1 MKKVFYY
8 LCIVCVMCIQTSCKK
23 SLEQIIAET
32 EPATFIVYTY
42 DEFGS
47 PSGSGSG
54 FFIEPSGIGVTNWHV
69 LDKSVKAMIK
79 THDGRQFEIDSVL
92 CASSKKDVLVFK
104 VKNETN
110 VVFKTLSF
118 DTERPVKGAP
128 IYNIGAP
135 MGMESS
141 VSEGIVASYRED
153 SHGEIVQTTAP
164 ISPGSSGSPLL
175 TDKGKV
181 FAVATF
187 KRRGGENMNFGV
199 LINRDFRRELDSK
212 EFYKKNRKFNSAKS
226 DFVLLN
232 IMPERGTDMVLN
244 AIEFSPT
251 ATTLYMTYTNMHL
264 SSANSGWCLWCE
276 IGKKDKGFF
285 IEDKETHQRYY
296 VTSSTLEV
304 NKEKSKPIGLAET
317 LQFKVHF
324 PAIKNRL
331 SNIDVMW
338 GENDRTA
345 HFPNINIDEYRE
357 HLSVDEMGYQR
368 SYALSL
374 TTEGGDFVSTMAI
387 LTELLDENPSDA
399 ISLNMMAILSYV
411 INNKTDAMY
420 YLSEAIEQNPND
432 ELAFLNR
439 AAMHEFETD
448 YKSAVEDLSKAI
460 VINSEQPDYY
470 YYRACDYYQLED
482 YQNALSD
489 IDKCLAISEAED
501 GFLDNGYIY
510 ELRGYMNYYLNN
522 IKAARKDCEKAYKLS
537 KDKDLDKRLQAFWN
551 MLY

>member
-1 MKKVFYY
+1 MKKLLYY

-47 PSGSGSG
+47 PAGSGSG

-79 THDGRQFEIDSVL
+79 TSDGKQYEIDSVL

-175 TDKGKV
+175 TEKGKV

-199 LINRDFRRELDSK
+199 LINRDFRQELDNK

-232 IMPERGTDMVLN
+232 ILPDKGADLVLN
-244 AIEFSPT
+244 AIEFGST
-251 ATTLYMTYTNMHL
+251 ATTLYLSYTNMHL
-264 SSANSGWCLWCE
+264 SDWCLWCE
-276 IGKKDKGFF
+276 LGKKDNGFY
-285 IEDKETHQRYY
+285 IEDKDTKQRYY
-296 VTSSTLEV
+296 VTSSTLATS
-304 NKEKSKPIGLAET
+304 KEKAVPIELAKVI
-317 LQFKVHF
+317 QFKVYF
-324 PAIKNRL
+324 PVIKNRL

-338 GENDRTA
+338 GENTRSS
-345 HFPNINIDEYRE
+345 HFTNIDLDQYRQN
-357 HLSVDEMGYQR
+357 LSIDDFGYQR
-368 SYALSL
+368 ACALQY
-374 TTEGGDFVSTMAI
+374 TTESGDLASTI
-387 LTELLDENPSDA
+387 SLLNELLEENPSDV
-399 ISLNMMAILSYV
+399 ISLNMMAILSYA
-411 INNKTDAMY
+411 INNNTDAMY
-420 YLSEAIEQNPND
+420 YFEEAIDQNPND
-432 ELAFLNR
+432 ELAYINR
-439 AAMHEFETD
+439 ATLYQTSQN
-448 YKSAVEDLSKAI
+448 YKAAIEDLTSAI
-460 VINSEQPDYY
+460 NISPEQPDYY
-470 YYRACDYYQLED
+470 WQRASAYYVLED
-482 YQNALSD
+482 YSNALAD
-489 IDKCLAISEAED
+489 INKCLAISEPED
-501 GFLDNGYIY
+501 GFADNAYLY
-510 ELRGYMNYYLNN
+510 ELRGYTNYYLQDR
-522 IKAARKDCEKAYKLS
+522 KAARKDCEKAYKLS
-537 KDKDLDKRLQAFWN
+537 KDKDLDKRLQDFYN
-551 MLY
+551 LLY